1 MTKELF
7 AILMTAILTQNFV
20 LAKFLGICPFLGV
33 SKKLNTAVGMSAAV
47 IFVMALATAVC
58 YPLNKF
64 LLAKFDLEYLQTIVF
79 ILVIAAL
86 VQLVEII
93 LKKYIPAL
101 YSALGIYLPL
111 ITTNC
116 AVLGVVIL
124 NVDEGYNFAQSMFN
138 SVGAGLG
145 FMLVCHN
152 AESNKSVLDYEGV
165 AFCVVFE
172 CHFNICGKVCTFF
185 NIVTVTADEA
195 AYSLVTA
202 DNLKTVTEH
211 LCGKN
216 LHCCVFKVC
225 IHIVSLN
232 ACCINLFKEIN

>member
-1 MTKELF
+1 MTMTKELVS
-7 AILMTAILTQNFV
+7 ILLTAILTQNFV

-47 IFVMALATAVC
+47 IFVIALATAVT
-58 YPLNKF
+58 YPINKF
-64 LLAKFDLEYLQTIVF
+64 LLVKFDLEYLQNIVF

-101 YSALGIYLPL
+101 YNALGIYLPL

-124 NVDEGYNFAQSMFN
+124 TVDNGYNFAQSMFN

-145 FMLVCHN
+145 FMLAMVMF
-152 AESNKSVLDYEGV
+152 AGVRERLESCEVPKFMQGLPITLV
-165 AFCVVFE
+165 A
-172 CHFNICGKVCTFF
+172 
-185 NIVTVTADEA
+185 A
-195 AYSLVTA
+195 SLVSVSFLGFT
-202 DNLKTVTEH
+202 
-211 LCGKN
+211 G
-216 LHCCVFKVC
+216 
-225 IHIVSLN
+225 IVEN
-232 ACCINLFKEIN
+232 IFG